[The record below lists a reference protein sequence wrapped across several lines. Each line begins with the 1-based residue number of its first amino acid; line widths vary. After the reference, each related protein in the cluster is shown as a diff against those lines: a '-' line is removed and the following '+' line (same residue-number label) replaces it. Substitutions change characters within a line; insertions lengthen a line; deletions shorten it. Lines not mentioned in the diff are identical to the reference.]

1 MTKRQSTTAKITK
14 KTAQLIEGYVTRTGN
29 GVIIRHRGIEL
40 AITAENLGS
49 IPPTSECTIRKATVA
64 TLQRWFDRYSAIFD
78 LIASD
83 RNGTA
88 GIPSQRYIVSRK
100 GGIETTDLTTL
111 TPYVVSQFVD
121 DTLEAE
127 TVGLWKSEY
136 GVYCLDAN
144 TSFDRLPTAIE
155 YGRSQE
161 QIAIFDLATGGEVY
175 C

>member
-29 GVIIRHRGIEL
+29 GVIVRHRGVEVGV
-40 AITAENLGS
+40 TAENLGS
-49 IPPTSECTIRKATVA
+49 IPPASECTTRKTTIA

-88 GIPSQRYIVSRK
+88 GIPSHRYIVSRK

-111 TPYVVSQFVD
+111 TPYVVSRFVD
-121 DTLEAE
+121 DTLDCE
-127 TVGLWKSEY
+127 TVGLWKSGE
-136 GVYCLDAN
+136 VYYLDSN